1 MEPKKIIF
9 DTDLG
14 GDCDDVIALDL
25 ILSAAKAGE
34 CELIGITYS
43 YFCFAACGCIY
54 EILRQYGYENVPLG
68 RMPIP
73 EGRKEFHGAYAYP
86 VVEKFGKADTPKYA
100 DVPDAVKLLR
110 KLLSENENV
119 TLVVVGSMTNIAS
132 LIESAPDDISP
143 LDGKEL
149 MKRSVKEI
157 AVMGCSFRHQ
167 DARNPQPDAIMEDG
181 TLKPVCE
188 WNIYCDIPAA
198 RKMFDTCPVPITCSP
213 FELGFNLYSGQPI
226 YDAGKGETPDSYSMQ
241 VYGCFKHGHH
251 SWDPATAY
259 YALYGA
265 LPYFYK
271 TVRGKIT
278 IDENGISY
286 FDASHGGDHCLI
298 ECAMPREQIGKAI
311 DEKLSRL
318 AKR

>member
-25 ILSAAKAGE
+25 ILSAAMAGE

-73 EGRKEFHGAYAYP
+73 EGRKEFRGAYAYP
-86 VVEKFGKADTPKYA
+86 VVEKFEKADTPKYA

>member
-1 MEPKKIIF
+1 MEAKKIIF

-14 GDCDDVIALDL
+14 SDCDDVIALDL
-25 ILSAAKAGE
+25 LLSAAKAGE
-34 CELIGITYS
+34 CELLGITYS
-43 YFCFAACGCIY
+43 YFCAAACGCIY
-54 EILRQYGYENVPLG
+54 EILRQYGYENIPLG

-73 EGRKEFHGAYAYP
+73 EGRKEFRGAYAYP
-86 VVEKFGKADTPKYA
+86 VVEKFGKEDTPKYA
-100 DVPDAVKLLR
+100 DVPDAVKILR
-110 KLLSENENV
+110 KLLAENENV

-132 LIESAPDDISP
+132 LIESAPDEVSP

-188 WNIYCDIPAA
+188 WNIFCDIPAA
-198 RKMFDTCPVPITCSP
+198 RRMFDTCPVPITCSP

-226 YDAGKGETPDSYSMQ
+226 YDAGTGETPDSYCMQ
-241 VYGCFKHGHH
+241 VYGCFEHGHH

-265 LPYFYK
+265 LPYFCK

-318 AKR
+318 VKR

>member
-1 MEPKKIIF
+1 MEAKKIIF

-14 GDCDDVIALDL
+14 SDCDDVIALDL
-25 ILSAAKAGE
+25 LLSAQKAGE

-43 YFCFAACGCIY
+43 YFCRAASGCIY
-54 EILRQYGYENVPLG
+54 EILRQYGCESIPLG

-73 EGRKEFHGAYAYP
+73 EGKEEFRGSYAYP
-86 VVEKFGKADTPKYA
+86 VVEKFGKEDTPGYA
-100 DVPDAVKLLR
+100 DVPDAVPLLR

-132 LIESAPDDISP
+132 LIESAPDDVSP

-167 DARNPQPDAIMEDG
+167 DARNPQPEAITPDG

-188 WNIYCDIPAA
+188 WNILCDIPSA
-198 RKMFDTCPVPITCSP
+198 RKMFADCPVPITCSP
-213 FELGFNLYSGQPI
+213 FELGFKLYSGQPI

-241 VYGCFKHGHH
+241 VYGCCNHGHH
-251 SWDPATAY
+251 SWDPATAF

-265 LPYFYK
+265 LPYFYR

-278 IDENGISY
+278 IDENGFSY

-298 ECAMPREQIGKAI
+298 ERAVSREEIGQAI
-311 DEKLSRL
+311 DEKLKRL
-318 AKR
+318 AER